1 MSITPYNDQD
11 DKASQVQ
18 RMFNH
23 IAPTYDKLNRIISLG
38 LDRKW
43 RKRGIDL
50 LRPYEPQRVLDIA
63 TGTGD
68 LAIELAQ
75 SLPSV
80 RSVLG
85 IDISEEMMRIG
96 SDKVRELGLDERIRF
111 GREDCTDLTF
121 ADNSFDAATIG
132 FGIRN
137 FADIPQAAREIYR
150 VLRPGKPVV
159 ILELTEPTNPF
170 LHWGYR
176 LYAGKIIPLVGQ
188 LISEDERAYSY
199 LPESI
204 AAVPQREAMVQILLE
219 AGFSEAFHKVL
230 TPGTCA
236 IYLALK

>member
-50 LRPYEPQRVLDIA
+50 LRPYEPQHVLDIA

-68 LAIELAQ
+68 LAIELVQ

-80 RSVLG
+80 KSVLG

-96 SDKVRELGLDERIRF
+96 DDKVRELGLDERIRF
-111 GREDCTDLTF
+111 NKEDCTALTF
-121 ADNSFDAATIG
+121 SDNSFDAATIG

-159 ILELTEPTNPF
+159 ILELTEPTNRL
-170 LHWGYR
+170 LHWGYK
-176 LYAGKIIPLVGQ
+176 LYASKIIPFVGR

-204 AAVPQREAMVQILLE
+204 AAVPQREVMVQILLE

>member
-1 MSITPYNDQD
+1 MSITPYNDQE

-43 RKRGIDL
+43 RKRGIEL
-50 LRPYEPQRVLDIA
+50 LRPYDPKHVLDIA

-68 LAIELAQ
+68 LAIELVH

-80 RSVLG
+80 DTILG
-85 IDISEEMMRIG
+85 TDISEEMMRIG
-96 SDKVRELGLDERIRF
+96 ADKVRDLGLDQRISF
-111 GREDCTDLTF
+111 AREDCTALTF
-121 ADNSFDAATIG
+121 ADNTFDAATIG

-137 FADIPQAAREIYR
+137 FSDIPQAAKEIYR

-159 ILELTEPTNPF
+159 ILELTQPTNP
-170 LHWGYR
+170 LMLWGYK
-176 LYAGKIIPLVGQ
+176 LYSRKIIPLVGQ
-188 LISEDERAYSY
+188 LISEDERAYRY

-219 AGFSEAFHKVL
+219 AGFSEAFYKEL
-230 TPGTCA
+230 APGTCA